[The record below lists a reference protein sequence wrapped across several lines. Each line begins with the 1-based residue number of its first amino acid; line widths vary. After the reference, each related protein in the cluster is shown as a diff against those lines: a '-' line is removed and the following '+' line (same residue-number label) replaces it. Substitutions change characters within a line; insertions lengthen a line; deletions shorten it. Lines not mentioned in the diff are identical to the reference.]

1 MTTDANVDTGE
12 RAGIAAVT
20 GRAALGPRPDP
31 SPALVAAARA
41 AASRMAGLAFVNP
54 ALAVEAVAFAPWNG
68 HWLGVLLTPWSMNL
82 VLAPRDRAA
91 WPDVAPGAKLR
102 LRFPAG
108 DYDFVGARD
117 DVAGETLV
125 CSLFSPVLEFED
137 QATAR
142 LVAELAR
149 EALFDPAHAEAADG
163 SARARRARAG
173 DGPSRR
179 SNAASTR
186 RCRGATCCADGSR
199 TDPREP

>member
-1 MTTDANVDTGE
+1 MTTDADMD
-12 RAGIAAVT
+12 AGDRVGTAGVT

-31 SPALVAAARA
+31 APALVAAARA
-41 AASRMAGLAFVNP
+41 AAARMAGLAFVNP
-54 ALAVEAVAFAPWNG
+54 ALAVEAVGFAPWNG

-91 WPDVAPGAKLR
+91 WPDVARGAKLR

-117 DVAGETLV
+117 DDAGETLV

-149 EALFDPAHAEAADG
+149 EALFDPEHAEAADG
-163 SARARRARAG
+163 LPANGATEGARPLAAIERSLDA
-173 DGPSRR
+173 PLSRR
-179 SNAASTR
+179 DLL
-186 RCRGATCCADGSR
+186 RGRFKDGSR
-199 TDPREP
+199 EP

>member
-1 MTTDANVDTGE
+1 MKTDANPDTGD
-12 RAGIAAVT
+12 RAGIAGAA
-20 GRAALGPRPDP
+20 RSAALDPRPDP
-31 SPALVAAARA
+31 SPALAAAARA
-41 AASRMAGLAFVNP
+41 AAARMEGLAFVNP
-54 ALAVEAVAFAPWNG
+54 ALAVETVGFAPWNG

-91 WPDVAPGAKLR
+91 WPDVAQGAKLR

-117 DVAGETLV
+117 DVAGATLV

-149 EALFDPAHAEAADG
+149 EALFDPEHAEVADG
-163 SARARRARAG
+163 SHATRAPDAARPLAAIERSLDA
-173 DGPSRR
+173 PLSRR
-179 SNAASTR
+179 DLL
-186 RCRGATCCADGSR
+186 RGRFKDGSR
-199 TDPREP
+199 EP

>member
-1 MTTDANVDTGE
+1 M
-12 RAGIAAVT
+12 
-20 GRAALGPRPDP
+20 
-31 SPALVAAARA
+31 
-41 AASRMAGLAFVNP
+41 
-54 ALAVEAVAFAPWNG
+54 AFAPWNG

-163 SARARRARAG
+163 SPAPGAREPATAPGGDRKRPARAAVAAR
-173 DGPSRR
+173 P
-179 SNAASTR
+179 AA
-186 RCRGATCCADGSR
+186 R
-199 TDPREP
+199 TVQGRIR

>member
-1 MTTDANVDTGE
+1 MTTDPNVDAGE
-12 RAGIAAVT
+12 RAGLAAVT

-31 SPALVAAARA
+31 APALVAAARA
-41 AASRMAGLAFVNP
+41 AAARMAGLAFVNP
-54 ALAVEAVAFAPWNG
+54 ALEAEAVAFAPWNG

-102 LRFPAG
+102 MRFPAG

-149 EALFDPAHAEAADG
+149 EALFDPAHAEPADG
-163 SARARRARAG
+163 PPPPGVREPGRPLAAIERSLHA
-173 DGPSRR
+173 PLSRR
-179 SNAASTR
+179 DLL
-186 RCRGATCCADGSR
+186 RGRLKDGS
-199 TDPREP
+199 DEP

>member
-1 MTTDANVDTGE
+1 MTTDTDMDAGE
-12 RAGIAAVT
+12 RAGTAGVT

-41 AASRMAGLAFVNP
+41 AAARMEGLAFVNP
-54 ALAVEAVAFAPWNG
+54 ALAVEAVGFAPWNG

-82 VLAPRDRAA
+82 VLAPGDPAA
-91 WPDVAPGAKLR
+91 WPDVAQGAKLR

-117 DVAGETLV
+117 GVAGTTLV

-149 EALFDPAHAEAADG
+149 EALFDPEHAEATVG
-163 SARARRARAG
+163 SPAAGAQDAARPLAAIERALDA
-173 DGPSRR
+173 PLSRR
-179 SNAASTR
+179 DLL
-186 RCRGATCCADGSR
+186 RGRFKDGSR
-199 TDPREP
+199 EP

>member
-1 MTTDANVDTGE
+1 MTTDANVDTG
-12 RAGIAAVT
+12 GS
-20 GRAALGPRPDP
+20 AALGPHPDP

-41 AASRMAGLAFVNP
+41 AAARMEGLAFVNP
-54 ALAVEAVAFAPWNG
+54 ALAVDAVGFAPWNG

-91 WPDVAPGAKLR
+91 WPDVAQGAKLR

-117 DVAGETLV
+117 DDVGETLV

-149 EALFDPAHAEAADG
+149 EALFDAEHAEAPDG
-163 SARARRARAG
+163 SPATDAQDAARPLAAIERSLAA
-173 DGPSRR
+173 PLSRR
-179 SNAASTR
+179 DLL
-186 RCRGATCCADGSR
+186 RGRFKDGSR
-199 TDPREP
+199 EP

>member
-1 MTTDANVDTGE
+1 MTTDADMDAGE
-12 RAGIAAVT
+12 RAGTAGVT

-31 SPALVAAARA
+31 SPALAAAARTA
-41 AASRMAGLAFVNP
+41 AARMAGLAFVNP
-54 ALAVEAVAFAPWNG
+54 ALAVEAVGFAPWNG

-82 VLAPRDRAA
+82 VLAPRDRAV
-91 WPDVAPGAKLR
+91 WPDVAQGAKLR

-117 DVAGETLV
+117 DEAGETLV

-163 SARARRARAG
+163 LPAPGATEGARPLAEIERSLDA
-173 DGPSRR
+173 PLSRR
-179 SNAASTR
+179 DLL
-186 RCRGATCCADGSR
+186 RGR
-199 TDPREP
+199 FRERSGEP